1 MTITLMLALLIIQI
15 APGQPPSDAEIVSGV
30 EVQCEGNYSVDE
42 VYKLISPLL
51 HAPLRR
57 YKLRKTVEEI
67 YGLGL
72 FSQVKVDKVSLEG
85 KNVKLT
91 FILQPKEIV
100 RDVRFKGNKHV
111 SETRLRAALK
121 SKEGT
126 EYAEEIVRQDVNRI
140 RRLYKGVG
148 FYEVK
153 VTTEVRKL
161 APQEVELTF
170 RIEEG
175 DRALIGQVSFVGNS
189 AFNSKTLLKESKLK
203 ENTPYSEEILRT
215 AMEKVEKFYVKK
227 GFLTAKV
234 RKLREAYFPMIN
246 RINLQIEVRE
256 GPMVK
261 VIFKG
266 NRHMGEDDLKEGML
280 LFRLRELS
288 EFVLRRSV
296 LDIETAYRRMG
307 FYNVKASYQ
316 VEGDMKRNVVVTFKV
331 EEGERFKIKRI
342 EFEGNRAFTD
352 EELKRRISTKE
363 SGWSIPFLGN
373 KRKGIYDE
381 ELFKIDLKALEIFY
395 RRNGYLDVRIGEPKV
410 EVKDKKLTVKVEIDE
425 GKRRW
430 VKGIRIEG
438 CKIFKERELLKGLS
452 TKVNEPINEETLI
465 SDRIYIK
472 SRYAERGYLYAQVE
486 PRYDPTSGLV
496 TFYVEEGKQVR
507 VGRITF
513 SGNERTDRSV
523 LMREMGLKEGQ
534 VFNAAKL
541 AESRVNLFRL
551 GLFKS
556 ITFELDGLDRK
567 SDVVDISVHLSER
580 NSGSLNLSGGYSPA
594 EGIRA
599 AIELSHRNLFG
610 KARRFSAKLRVGT
623 LGNRYE
629 IFYIE
634 PWLLGTRT
642 RMTSRVF
649 REDLEEGENALATGM
664 ILGLTRK
671 VKRANDISVQYK
683 YQILSGPDFRT
694 SISSLGTLFQR
705 DTRDS
710 FLDPSR
716 GWLNELSAEYAGGPL
731 LRGENS
737 FFKLTGALRNYRRL
751 VGSGSERRYRLALAW
766 AVRAGYARGLRAT
779 RRIIIFERFKV
790 GGANTVRGYREGR
803 IGSSVEGRGNIFL
816 VGNVELRSW
825 IYKFAGMSLFLD
837 MGNIWNELSQ
847 IKFEGLNTFEP
858 AVGAGLRFST
868 PIGPLRLDYGYP
880 LDRSKDVGIPG
891 EIWFSFGNIF

>member
-30 EVQCEGNYSVDE
+30 EVQCEGNYPVDE

-126 EYAEEIVRQDVNRI
+126 EYAEEIIRQDVRGI
-140 RRLYKGVG
+140 EKLYREVG

-153 VTTEVRKL
+153 VSTEVRKL
-161 APQEVELTF
+161 SPQEVELIF
-170 RIEEG
+170 RIKEG
-175 DRALIGQVSFVGNS
+175 DRALIGQVSFVGNT

-215 AMEKVEKFYVKK
+215 AMKRVERFYVKN

-307 FYNVKASYQ
+307 FYNAKASYQ

-342 EFEGNRAFTD
+342 VFEGNRAFTD
-352 EELKRRISTKE
+352 DELKRRISTRE

-395 RRNGYLDVRIGEPKV
+395 RRNGYLDVKIGEPKV
-410 EVKDKKLTVKVEIDE
+410 EVKGKELIIRVKIDE

-430 VKGIRIEG
+430 VRGIRIEG
-438 CKIFKERELLKGLS
+438 CKVFKEEELLKGLS
-452 TKVNEPINEETLI
+452 TKIDEPINEETLI

-486 PRYDPTSGLV
+486 PRYDPASGLV
-496 TFYVEEGKQVR
+496 TFYIEEGKQVR

-523 LMREMGLKEGQ
+523 LMREMTLKEGD
-534 VFNAAKL
+534 VLNAAKL

-556 ITFELDGLDRK
+556 ISFELDGLDRK

-599 AIELSHRNLFG
+599 TIELSHRNLFG
-610 KARRFSAKLRVGT
+610 KARRFNAKLRVGT

-629 IFYIE
+629 ISYVE

-649 REDLEEGENALATGM
+649 REDLEETENALATGM

-671 VKRANDISVQYK
+671 VKKANDISVQYK
-683 YQILSGPDFRT
+683 YQILSGPGFRT

-716 GWLNELSAEYAGGPL
+716 GWLNELSVEYAGGPL

-737 FFKLTGALRNYRRL
+737 FFKLTSALRNYRKL
-751 VGSGSERRYRLALAW
+751 IGDKSGRKYHLAFTW
-766 AVRAGYARGLRAT
+766 AIRAGYARGLRAT
-779 RRIIIFERFKV
+779 KRIIIFERFKV
-790 GGANTVRGYREGR
+790 GGANTVRGYREGK
-803 IGSSVEGRGNIFL
+803 IGSSVEGRGNIFF
-816 VGNVELRSW
+816 VGNMELRSW
-825 IYKFAGMSLFLD
+825 IYKFVGMSLFLD
-837 MGNIWNELSQ
+837 MGNIWNEPSQ
-847 IKFEGLNTFEP
+847 IKLEGLKTFEP

-880 LDRSKDVGIPG
+880 LDRSKDMGIPG

>member
-307 FYNVKASYQ
+307 FYNAKASYQ

-816 VGNVELRSW
+816 VGNIELRSW
-825 IYKFAGMSLFLD
+825 IYKFVGMSLFLD